1 MESSIVCGCPGQDGA
16 LPVEYPPWWSLVW
29 IGGEDITPDT
39 IDNVIE
45 FPLVPPGEPL
55 VVSATLY
62 TTYHKCPDQAL
73 GRLRGIYPEESR
85 AAFRG
90 GLAHRVFARH
100 LTDGAIATSE
110 FDRVCK
116 EEIGQGMNAKV
127 GALGLKPSQLN
138 GLIKEVGDLYA
149 RFKTLSSDGFRVAE
163 VFVEVEPTKDLTLR
177 GSIDA
182 VFEDSGGIVRL
193 IDWKT
198 GGLYE
203 VEQQLG
209 FYAMLWA
216 MDTGDIPDLVEAVS
230 IGSGER
236 ITARPSLDA
245 IEATA
250 ASVAEFVRVI
260 RRAFA
265 ADRDEIDRTAGP
277 WCRFCALLDRCDE
290 GAAAVRVA
298 DAG

>member
-1 MESSIVCGCPGQDGA
+1 VAESSLDR
-16 LPVEYPPWWSLVW
+16 
-29 IGGEDITPDT
+29 GEDITPDT
-39 IDNVIE
+39 IDNVID
-45 FPLVPPGEPL
+45 FPLVPPGDPL

-100 LTDGAIATSE
+100 LTGGAIGASD
-110 FDRVCK
+110 FDQVCR
-116 EEIGQGMNAKV
+116 EEIGQGMNPKV
-127 GALGLKPSQLN
+127 SALGLKPSQLKAV
-138 GLIKEVGDLYA
+138 IKEVGDLYG

-182 VFEDSGGIVRL
+182 VFDETDGVVRL
-193 IDWKT
+193 VDWKT

-203 VEQQLG
+203 VEQQLA

-216 MDTGDIPDLVEAVS
+216 MDTGAIPGRVEAVS

-236 ITARPSLDA
+236 ITAEPSLRD
-245 IEATA
+245 IEETA
-250 ASVAEFVRVI
+250 AGVVDLVRIV
-260 RRAFA
+260 RQAFA
-265 ADRDEIDRTAGP
+265 AGHDEIDRTAGP
-277 WCRFCALLDRCDE
+277 WCRFCPLLDQCDE
-290 GAAAVRVA
+290 GAAAVRA
-298 DAG
+298 GDAG